1 MGRVIHMND
10 DKKFDKTTINFVI
23 GGAIVGALAG
33 YLVKKIGFQN
43 ILTILKSKK
52 IISSSIAETI
62 SDFTS
67 VNTEKEEDD

>member
-1 MGRVIHMND
+1 MSD
-10 DKKFDKTTINFVI
+10 AKKFDKTIVNFVI

-33 YLVKKIGFQN
+33 YLVKKVGFN
-43 ILTILKSKK
+43 KILTILKSKK

-67 VNTEKEEDD
+67 GNTEKEEDD

>member
-1 MGRVIHMND
+1 MND

>member
-1 MGRVIHMND
+1 MTEG
-10 DKKFDKTTINFVI
+10 KKFDKTIVNFVI

-33 YLVKKIGFQN
+33 YLVKKVGFKN

-52 IISSSIAETI
+52 IISSSMAETI

-67 VNTEKEEDD
+67 GTVDKEEDA